1 MIHLSEPAYIVGCI
15 EVQVVDRMQRGKHRF
30 EMRLHSFFVL
40 LLLGLI
46 MSQADV
52 KNGMKSSFD
61 DIDVDDVDDFPY

>member
-15 EVQVVDRMQRGKHRF
+15 EVQVVDRMQRGKHGF

-46 MSQADV
+46 MSQASDV

-61 DIDVDDVDDFPY
+61 YFIDIDDDFPY